1 MSANLMNLYTC
12 LLSVVVDKNSICTT
26 AVVTGQRLLF
36 MDATLFDYHLPQ
48 SRIAQ
53 EPTLERDE
61 SRLMVVNRANKEV
74 THTHFSKIGEFLQTN
89 ARYFRN
95 NVAVLKARLHGQR
108 PGGGRVEC
116 LLLQPADE
124 PNCWWCLL
132 KPGKKAAASGFSLE
146 GQYDAKVLQ
155 VGENGHYCVRFE
167 LCQDDSVTE
176 LSRRIGIVPLPPYI
190 ERTVQDPR
198 SELDDKRY
206 QTVYADYNKQ
216 VAVAAPTAGL
226 HFTPSL
232 IQQLES
238 NGASFHD
245 LTLQV
250 GIGTFHPVQV
260 DQIEDHPIH
269 NEWYEIPA
277 EVYRALQSE
286 GPGPRVAVG
295 TTSVRSIEDAMRY
308 GISKNGEHLSTE
320 GHFQAEAKLF
330 LYPPAPFQAVDHL
343 ITNFHLPK
351 STLLCLV
358 AAFLD
363 PNGTSGIEWL
373 QQLYKEAVQE
383 EYRFY
388 SYGDAMLIL

>member
-1 MSANLMNLYTC
+1 
-12 LLSVVVDKNSICTT
+12 
-26 AVVTGQRLLF
+26 

-48 SRIAQ
+48 DRIAQ

-74 THTHFSKIGEFLQTN
+74 THTQFSNIGYFLSAN

-108 PGGGRVEC
+108 PSGGQVEC
-116 LLLQPADE
+116 LLLQPADG

-132 KPGKKAAASGFSLE
+132 KPGKKAAASGFSLKDHYE
-146 GQYDAKVLQ
+146 AEVLQ
-155 VGENGHYCVRFE
+155 IGENGHYRVCFK
-167 LCQDDSVTE
+167 LFQDESVTA

-190 ERTVQDPR
+190 ERAAQDPR
-198 SELDDKRY
+198 SKLDDERY

-226 HFTPSL
+226 HFSPSL
-232 IQQLES
+232 IHQLES

-250 GIGTFHPVQV
+250 GMGTFHPVQV

-269 NEWYEIPA
+269 NEWYEIPK
-277 EVYRALQSE
+277 EVLRSLQSE
-286 GPGPRVAVG
+286 DPGPRVAVG

-308 GISKNGEHLSTE
+308 SKDKANKDISNKEP
-320 GHFQAEAKLF
+320 FRAEAKLF
-330 LYPPAPFQAVDHL
+330 LYPPAQFQAVDHL

-363 PNGTSGIEWL
+363 PNGTNGIEWL
-373 QQLYKEAVQE
+373 QKLYKEAVE
-383 EYRFY
+383 KEYRFY